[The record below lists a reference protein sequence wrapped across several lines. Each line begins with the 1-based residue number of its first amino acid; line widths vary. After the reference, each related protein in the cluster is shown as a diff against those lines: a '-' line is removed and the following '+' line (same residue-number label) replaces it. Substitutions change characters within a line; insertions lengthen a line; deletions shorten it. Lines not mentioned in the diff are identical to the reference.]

1 MVLRDLSRLSNL
13 EVNISVDLSTKSNES
28 VVKSDQ
34 ADKSDSQTA
43 VNREPNQLPPTKSSI
58 ESTTADEIIKAAPI
72 ENKSSNKVDS
82 KTKDIKI
89 KNSQK
94 PNSSAKPV
102 EMSSGVED

>member
-13 EVNISVDLSTKSNES
+13 ELNISVDLTTKNNVP
-28 VVKSDQ
+28 VVTNDQ
-34 ADKSDSQTA
+34 ADKSDSQSA
-43 VNREPNQLPPTKSSI
+43 VNREPNQITPTKSI
-58 ESTTADEIIKAAPI
+58 ESNTAEEIIKAVPI

-94 PNSSAKPV
+94 PSQTTRPV
-102 EMSSGVED
+102 EMLPSVEE